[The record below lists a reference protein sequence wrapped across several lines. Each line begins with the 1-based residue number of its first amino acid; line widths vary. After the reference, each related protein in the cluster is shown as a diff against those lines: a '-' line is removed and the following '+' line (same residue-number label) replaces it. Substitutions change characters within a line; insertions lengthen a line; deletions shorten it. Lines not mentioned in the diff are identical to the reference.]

1 MFMCNLLGV
10 SLLVAIALFH
20 IIGTPPEK
28 NAAYITF
35 KKGDANRVN

>member
-20 IIGTPPEK
+20 VLGSAPEK
-28 NAAYITF
+28 NCEYLDF
-35 KKGDANRVN
+35 NGDNKRE